1 MSANE
6 IERIKEEISGIDR
19 LIELEKERTPAW
31 LEILDVMKSGLEMN
45 SMLNGRIIAL
55 GKRLDEL
62 EGKALISKDELV
74 SKLAKLLGKTPED
87 IPPED
92 LEKLETTMGIF
103 RLLPKDKFE
112 IRDSPFKDEYITL
125 KDFINQKMIDIENE
139 TGKKSNELNE
149 RIIKVDKRLDELEG
163 KALISKDELVS
174 KLAKLLG
181 KTPEDIPPEDL
192 EKLETTMGIFRLLPK
207 DKFEIRDSP
216 FKDEYITLKDFI
228 NQKMIDIENETHK
241 RLKR

>member
-1 MSANE
+1 MYANE

-31 LEILDVMKSGLEMN
+31 LEILDVMKTGLEMN
-45 SMLNGRIIAL
+45 SRLNGRIIAL

-139 TGKKSNELNE
+139 T
-149 RIIKVDKRLDELEG
+149 
-163 KALISKDELVS
+163 
-174 KLAKLLG
+174 
-181 KTPEDIPPEDL
+181 
-192 EKLETTMGIFRLLPK
+192 
-207 DKFEIRDSP
+207 
-216 FKDEYITLKDFI
+216 
-228 NQKMIDIENETHK
+228 HK
-241 RLKR
+241 RLKRLEDKIVIKELYNKGVRQLERRKYEDAKECFDKITNINPRIKEAWLNKGIALGMSGQIDKEIECYDKAIGIDETYQMARNNKEIALKE

>member
-62 EGKALISKDELV
+62 ESTPVITKDELV

-87 IPPED
+87 IPAED
-92 LEKLETTMGIF
+92 LEKLEMTMGIYK
-103 RLLPKDKFE
+103 LLPKDKFE
-112 IRDSPFKDEYITL
+112 IKDSPFEEENVAL
-125 KDFINQKMIDIENE
+125 KEVIEQVIIRIENE
-139 TGKKSNELNE
+139 TK
-149 RIIKVDKRLDELEG
+149 
-163 KALISKDELVS
+163 
-174 KLAKLLG
+174 
-181 KTPEDIPPEDL
+181 
-192 EKLETTMGIFRLLPK
+192 EKLKSLEDKILIKELYNKGVRQLEREKYEDAKESFDKITNINPKIKEAWLNKGIALGLSGQIEK
-207 DKFEIRDSP
+207 EIECYDKAIEI
-216 FKDEYITLKDFI
+216 DENYQKARHNKENVLK
-228 NQKMIDIENETHK
+228 ENFMAQQGHQ
-241 RLKR
+241 